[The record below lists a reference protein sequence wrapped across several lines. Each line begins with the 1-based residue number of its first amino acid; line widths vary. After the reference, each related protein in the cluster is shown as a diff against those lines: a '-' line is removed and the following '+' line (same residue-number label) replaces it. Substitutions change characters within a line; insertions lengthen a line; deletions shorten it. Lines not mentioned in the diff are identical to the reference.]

1 MTLLFFL
8 LLKGTEQSHIRDFTT
23 QSTQMNISK
32 CHDCTSSALHS
43 LSYMDRVSAGSMLH
57 AGSTLCLLSSVREQ
71 IDRTQ
76 KIQLIFMK
84 KCFQSSTAPNHKK
97 ECPWHDGHCCAIR
110 HIDASR
116 RPEKLTILSLVL
128 VTWAIQLLQKFP
140 SPSPSILCFSFNI
153 WLLESRTYTGNM
165 WPWVQSPILCW
176 MNLLKVKG
184 ITFQNNMEEL
194 FCLQQLKC
202 QFYRCKKCLGK
213 QIGGSKC
220 GFMEATVDLVW
231 KQCSDSSCCSPQHT
245 HSYEPFSLLTLL
257 SSGSLKLWLLKDEE
271 LRLIS
276 SGCTRLPTPSWF
288 PCLSSSSGSL
298 SFFRFALLMESSSEK
313 RLTCGRSDGDLS
325 GLWISV
331 DKGEG
336 R

>member
-84 KCFQSSTAPNHKK
+84 KYFQSSITPNHKK

-128 VTWAIQLLQKFP
+128 VTWAIQPLQRFP
-140 SPSPSILCFSFNI
+140 SPSFSVLCFSFNI

-165 WPWVQSPILCW
+165 WTWVQSPILCW
-176 MNLLKVKG
+176 VNLLKVKG

-194 FCLQQLKC
+194 FCLTYVFFFSFVFNSWNVNFIDVKSVLENKLVDQSVVLWKPQW
-202 QFYRCKKCLGK
+202 
-213 QIGGSKC
+213 IWS
-220 GFMEATVDLVW
+220 ENSAATHLAAL
-231 KQCSDSSCCSPQHT
+231 PNTHIHT
-245 HSYEPFSLLTLL
+245 
-257 SSGSLKLWLLKDEE
+257 
-271 LRLIS
+271 
-276 SGCTRLPTPSWF
+276 
-288 PCLSSSSGSL
+288 SL
-298 SFFRFALLMESSSEK
+298 SVF
-313 RLTCGRSDGDLS
+313 
-325 GLWISV
+325 
-331 DKGEG
+331 
-336 R
+336 

>member
-23 QSTQMNISK
+23 QSAQMNISK

-84 KCFQSSTAPNHKK
+84 KYFQSSTAPNHKK

-140 SPSPSILCFSFNI
+140 SPSPSVLCFSFNI

-165 WPWVQSPILCW
+165 WTWVQSPILCW
-176 MNLLKVKG
+176 MNLLKSHFKTIWRNYSVFNSWNVKSVLENKLVDQSVVLWKPQW
-184 ITFQNNMEEL
+184 IWSEN
-194 FCLQQLKC
+194 
-202 QFYRCKKCLGK
+202 
-213 QIGGSKC
+213 SA
-220 GFMEATVDLVW
+220 ATHLAAL
-231 KQCSDSSCCSPQHT
+231 PNTHIHT
-245 HSYEPFSLLTLL
+245 
-257 SSGSLKLWLLKDEE
+257 
-271 LRLIS
+271 
-276 SGCTRLPTPSWF
+276 
-288 PCLSSSSGSL
+288 SL
-298 SFFRFALLMESSSEK
+298 SVF
-313 RLTCGRSDGDLS
+313 
-325 GLWISV
+325 
-331 DKGEG
+331 
-336 R
+336 